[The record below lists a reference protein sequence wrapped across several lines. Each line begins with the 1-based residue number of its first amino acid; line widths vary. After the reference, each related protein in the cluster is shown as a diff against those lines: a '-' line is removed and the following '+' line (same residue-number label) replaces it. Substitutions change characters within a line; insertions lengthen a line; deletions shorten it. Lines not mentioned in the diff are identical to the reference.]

1 MGTFVKHRKLERKA
15 NFKFKVANT
24 VNAILNLSYLLSNEM
39 ESNIKSRQKCR
50 LGQDNFHWCALTW
63 NITLKLKFLLG
74 GETPWLLYILLFLAL
89 INIKSANNSCYAPAV
104 GDERAHKIFILPL
117 LMISGC
123 IKFLPSRCWNFMH
136 RTARNNVVS
145 DLRVSGI
152 TKLFPARSIDY
163 LPRRFALLIFN
174 VFSNSDIVNITVEL
188 LDYFSFSRNCFLD
201 TLSLFSYCTV
211 FSIFLEMLDFFWKD
225 DGGRS
230 SFSFMIAYVAEGHI
244 AAKYF

>member
-1 MGTFVKHRKLERKA
+1 MGTFVNHRKLERKA
-15 NFKFKVANT
+15 NFKLQVANT

-117 LMISGC
+117 LMISGR

-152 TKLFPARSIDY
+152 TKLFPARSHSDQIKVFFQLII
-163 LPRRFALLIFN
+163 LPRRFAPLELIW
-174 VFSNSDIVNITVEL
+174 L
-188 LDYFSFSRNCFLD
+188 KKYFDLV
-201 TLSLFSYCTV
+201 LF
-211 FSIFLEMLDFFWKD
+211 
-225 DGGRS
+225 RS
-230 SFSFMIAYVAEGHI
+230 SG
-244 AAKYF
+244 K